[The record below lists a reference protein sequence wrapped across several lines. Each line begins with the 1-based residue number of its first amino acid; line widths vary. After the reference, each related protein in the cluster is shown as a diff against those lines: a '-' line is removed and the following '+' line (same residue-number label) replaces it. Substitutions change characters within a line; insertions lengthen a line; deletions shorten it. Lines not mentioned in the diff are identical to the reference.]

1 MIRAYF
7 AKRHPDAI
15 LPVFKTEGSV
25 ACDICALEDTVL
37 HFGKTTK
44 VRTGLVAVAPIGFYW
59 ELCVRSSL
67 GLKYPGVMLSNSIGI
82 IDSDFSG
89 PEDEIC
95 VLLYNA
101 AKVHHTLTGDLE
113 PVYVIQK
120 GERIAQLVLREAV
133 RPLIVEINH
142 DTLAHRSSRGG
153 FGSTDID
160 ITVDEKAT

>member
-67 GLKYPGVMLSNSIGI
+67 GLKYPGVMLSNGIGI

-89 PEDEIC
+89 PDDEIC

-101 AKVHHTLTGDLE
+101 AAAKGPLE
-113 PVYVIQK
+113 PGYVIRK

-133 RPLIVEINH
+133 KPLIVEIDH
-142 DTLAHRSSRGG
+142 KTLAHRSSRGG
-153 FGSTDID
+153 FGSTDVL